1 VTLRRWRSPGPVSRV
16 ASARSETGLPSEWA
30 LIYFAFMVARERRA
44 GRMAPD
50 ERRAAIVD
58 ATLPLVLEHG
68 AAVSTRLIAE
78 AADVAEGTIY
88 RVFPDK
94 DALMCAVTQ
103 KAFDPQPTLVQ
114 LAAID
119 RAQPLRERLHAAV
132 VIMQHRL
139 TGAFVLIDALGL
151 SGPPP
156 GHRQSHDSMNDAF
169 RAALVDVV
177 GPDVDALRV
186 PAAELAHI
194 LRLLVFSGTHPRISD
209 GRPLSA
215 EQIVSILLDGLL
227 AHHSHS
233 ADHHSEASAC

>member
-1 VTLRRWRSPGPVSRV
+1 
-16 ASARSETGLPSEWA
+16 
-30 LIYFAFMVARERRA
+30 
-44 GRMAPD
+44 MAPD

-94 DALMCAVTQ
+94 DALMCAVTA
-103 KAFDPQPTLVQ
+103 KAFDPRPTLEQ

-119 RAQPLRERLHAAV
+119 RRQPLRDRLTAAV
-132 VIMQHRL
+132 VIMQRRL
-139 TGAFVLIDALGL
+139 IGAFVLIDALGL
-151 SGPPP
+151 TGPPP
-156 GHRQSHDSMNDAF
+156 GRREAHDSMNDAF

-177 GPDVDALRV
+177 GPDAEHLRV
-186 PAAELAHI
+186 PPAELAHV
-194 LRLLVFSGTHPRISD
+194 LRLLVFSGSHPRISD

-227 AHHSHS
+227 ALH
-233 ADHHSEASAC
+233 DHHHREARAC

>member
-1 VTLRRWRSPGPVSRV
+1 M
-16 ASARSETGLPSEWA
+16 
-30 LIYFAFMVARERRA
+30 LIYRALVVARERRA
-44 GRMAPD
+44 SRMAPD

-94 DALMCAVTQ
+94 DALMCAVTE
-103 KAFDPQPTLVQ
+103 KAFDPAPTLAQ

-119 RAQPLRERLHAAV
+119 RTLPLRERLRAAAV
-132 VIMQHRL
+132 VMQHRL
-139 TGAFVLIDALGL
+139 TGAFVLIDALRL

-156 GHRQSHDSMNDAF
+156 GHRESHDSMNEAF
-169 RAALVDVV
+169 RAAIADVI
-177 GPDVDALRV
+177 GPDADALRV
-186 PAAELAHI
+186 PPIELAHI

-209 GRPLSA
+209 GRPLTA
-215 EQIVSILLDGLL
+215 EQIVSILLDGVL
-227 AHHSHS
+227 AHH
-233 ADHHSEASAC
+233 HHCEGPC